1 MLGRKAKLKRND
13 AIAVWTHC
21 HCGSQSNLKAIA
33 KIDDMPTWCTPTCP
47 PLSSDESVIDII
59 IDMTIDDMPTWCTP
73 ACPPLSSD
81 LSQRHKV
88 HPSLRSGC
96 AWSTKTGHTVQH
108 LRCQLMW
115 LVRVPPGLRLGQT
128 RETLHPVKH
137 LRCPPVW
144 YGEAALGS
152 RLCTRSTRPSPPVKH
167 LRCPPVWTVRV
178 HWARACAPDQRDP
191 SPGEAHAVLTDVVR

>member
-1 MLGRKAKLKRND
+1 MSTEYRDNATKLNCY
-13 AIAVWTHC
+13 H
-21 HCGSQSNLKAIA
+21 Q
-33 KIDDMPTWCTPTCP
+33 M
-47 PLSSDESVIDII
+47 SSIN